1 MNLINNLYLTH
12 HIFILY
18 QHTFM
23 RKNINLMLLVITVL
37 SHTYAQVGLG
47 TNTPD
52 ASAIIELHSTEKG
65 FLPPRLST
73 AQRDAMSSHAE
84 GLVIYNLNN
93 KCLEFFNGL
102 DWISACDGSVVT
114 SAPAVT
120 TVTSTT
126 GKVWMDRNLG
136 AGQVATSST
145 DEDSYGDLYQWGRA
159 ADGHQLRTSP
169 NYTDEI
175 TGDGV
180 ANFNASGNAWDG
192 QFILRNSG
200 ANNWVSPSVT
210 DVNNLW
216 QGVNGINNPCPAGY
230 RIPTKAE
237 LDAERQSWS
246 SNNAVGAFAS
256 PLKLPA
262 AGYRFSNN
270 GNLATGIGLYWSS
283 TLITTVTGDEAHR
296 LLFSGS
302 STNTQNSPLA
312 SGFSVRCIKD

>member
-1 MNLINNLYLTH
+1 MKKSILIVFFT
-12 HIFILY
+12 
-18 QHTFM
+18 
-23 RKNINLMLLVITVL
+23 LVL
-37 SHTYAQVGLG
+37 CNTYAQVGIG
-47 TNTPD
+47 TDTPD
-52 ASAIIELHSTEKG
+52 ASAIMELQSTEKG

-73 AQRDAMSSHAE
+73 AQRDAISNPAE
-84 GLVIYNLNN
+84 GLIIYNLDN

-192 QFILRNSG
+192 QFIPRNSG
-200 ANNWVSPSVT
+200 DKNWVDPSVP

-216 QGVNGINNPCPAGY
+216 QGVNGINNPCPEGY
-230 RIPTKAE
+230 RVPTISE

-246 SNNAVGAFAS
+246 SNNAAGAFAS

-262 AGYRFSNN
+262 SGARAFDS
-270 GNLATGIGLYWSS
+270 GNLADVGSRGLYWSS
-283 TLITTVTGDEAHR
+283 TISGVQSRSLYFEGNAF
-296 LLFSGS
+296 LLGS
-302 STNTQNSPLA
+302 SRAQ
-312 SGFSVRCIKD
+312 GFSVRCIKDLE